1 MLEGVAYGLRDS
13 LELLRELGARPES
26 GRVSGGGAR
35 SELWLR
41 ILASVLGLPLE
52 TTESE
57 EGSAYGAALLA
68 GVRAGIFA
76 DADDA
81 VARCVRV
88 QRRIEPEWDYAD
100 GYRHFRELYPTL
112 RPLEEP

>member
-57 EGSAYGAALLA
+57 EGSAFGAALLA
-68 GVRAGIFA
+68 GVRAGVFS

-81 VARCVRV
+81 VARCVRP
-88 QRRIEPEWDYAD
+88 QRRIEPEWDYDD
-100 GYRHFRELYPTL
+100 GYRRFRWLYPTL

>member
-13 LELLRELGARPES
+13 LELLRALGVRPEV

-41 ILASVLGLPLE
+41 IVASVLDLPLE
-52 TTESE
+52 RTASE
-57 EGSAYGAALLA
+57 EGSAFGAALLA

-76 DADDA
+76 DAHDA

-88 QRRIEPEWDYAD
+88 
-100 GYRHFRELYPTL
+100 RE
-112 RPLEEP
+112 RDRA